1 MTDTTLTLHRILKA
15 PRALVWECWTTPDH
29 LRNWFIPR
37 PHTIEKI
44 EMDVIPGGRFNT
56 LMNVDGTLYP
66 NDGSILSVTQGER
79 LVFTDLM
86 LTGWQPVAEP
96 GLGFTAELILKDH
109 AEGTDYTAIARHRTK
124 EGAEAHEAMGFHDGW
139 GTVAQQLEDY
149 IREELMK

>member
-1 MTDTTLTLHRILKA
+1 MTDTTLTLHRILRA
-15 PRALVWECWTTPDH
+15 PRALVWECWTSPDH
-29 LRNWFIPR
+29 LKKFFVPR
-37 PHTIEKI
+37 PHTIEKV
-44 EMDVIPGGRFNT
+44 EMDVMPGGRFNT

-66 NDGSILSVTQGER
+66 NDGSILAVTPGER

-124 EGAEAHEAMGFHDGW
+124 DGAEAHEAMGFHDGW
-139 GTVAQQLEDY
+139 GTVATQLEEY